1 MFRTASLAAALL
13 AAATAAPAQDDAAPA
28 EGAAAPQTREPEIVL
43 SATHGDWEIRC
54 IEGTRN
60 CLMVQVVNN
69 GEGEPL
75 VRVVVEK
82 MPSGAEAE
90 AIMRFT
96 TPEGV
101 LLPRGLGLR
110 VDGGQQVAAPFVT
123 CAQGQCVA
131 QASLRNQ
138 EITMFKRGAA
148 AELTLVPFRQPD
160 TPVTGRMSLM
170 GFTRSFDELQ

>member
-1 MFRTASLAAALL
+1 MFRTASLAAALI
-13 AAATAAPAQDDAAPA
+13 AAAAAAPAQDDAAP
-28 EGAAAPQTREPEIVL
+28 ETREQEIVL
-43 SATHGDWEIRC
+43 AATHGDWEIRC

-69 GEGEPL
+69 GEGDPL

-101 LLPRGLGLR
+101 LIPRGLGLR

-131 QASLRNQ
+131 QASLRGQ
-138 EITMFKRGAA
+138 EVAMFKRGAA
-148 AELTLVPFRQPD
+148 AELTIVPFRQPD